1 MSGSVVVLQA
11 TLRTLGDAPTQSVT
25 ELAKRVGVAAA
36 DAAVMVVPLEGPP
49 PTSNLPAAAA
59 PAPAFTLLARWH
71 GAAHQA
77 PPEPA

>member
-11 TLRTLGDAPTQSVT
+11 TLRTLGDAPTRSVT

-59 PAPAFTLLARWH
+59 PASTLLARWH